1 MVHNRDKEINDIM
14 KKYDEAV
21 QTVYK
26 KILAQEKSLKKTKR
40 MQIKSL
46 LDGEIMQQVQKN
58 DNKLD

>member
-1 MVHNRDKEINDIM
+1 M

>member
-1 MVHNRDKEINDIM
+1 MHNRDEEINDIM

-21 QTVYK
+21 QTVYA
-26 KILAQEKSLKKTKR
+26 KILAQEKSIKNTKR

-46 LDGEIMQQVQKN
+46 LDEEIMQQVQKN